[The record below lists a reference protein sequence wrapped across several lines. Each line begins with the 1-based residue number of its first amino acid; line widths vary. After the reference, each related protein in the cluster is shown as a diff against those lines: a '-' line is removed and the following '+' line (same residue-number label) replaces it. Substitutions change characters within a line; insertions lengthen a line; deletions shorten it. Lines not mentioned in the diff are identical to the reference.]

1 MKAYNRWVHYSFGGD
16 VPMLKRNENGET
28 TICGKTAQRI
38 VVTKFKNNVTCRRCL
53 AKLDIIETDE
63 GG

>member
-1 MKAYNRWVHYSFGGD
+1 MKGYRWVHYSFGGY

-38 VVTKFKNNVTCRRCL
+38 VATNDKNNVTCKHCL
-53 AKLDIIETDE
+53 DKLNIMKR
-63 GG
+63 